1 MTLWIQ
7 QFPIL
12 SNQVERDS
20 ALIIRKVAAANNAT
34 VVVLVEPLTTEAVT
48 QSDEIAQSTML
59 IEEFFLYALENNP
72 DFIFE
77 NAPKNQNAV
86 LHGHCHQK
94 ALVGTEA
101 AMKVLEH
108 IPGLHASE
116 VKSGCCGMA
125 GSFGYLKNHYEI
137 SMQIG
142 EETLFPKLRAE
153 QEDTLVI
160 TEGVSCSEQIEQGS
174 GRTSKHLVQVIAD
187 YI

>member
-1 MTLWIQ
+1 MDD
-7 QFPIL
+7 
-12 SNQVERDS
+12 E
-20 ALIIRKVAAANNAT
+20 KK
-34 VVVLVEPLTTEAVT
+34 
-48 QSDEIAQSTML
+48 SDEIAKNTML
-59 IEEFFLYALENNP
+59 IEEFFLYALEKNP
-72 DFIFE
+72 EFVFE
-77 NAPKNQNAV
+77 NAPENQKAV

-142 EETLFPKLRAE
+142 EETLFPKLRTE

-160 TEGVSCSEQIEQGS
+160 TEGVSCREQIEQGT
-174 GRTSKHLVQVIAD
+174 GRKSKHLVQVIAD
-187 YI
+187 YL